1 MITRLLFGEPFP
13 WEAEPLP
20 LCEPLPWELE
30 PLPACESFAS
40 EPELSQTFVFC
51 VTVREPDSKIFVT
64 DLQPAFAG
72 AAKEVNTAAA
82 AAIVSQIFLMTL
94 SSENALR
101 SPAGNV
107 TQSCRRRCEAG
118 HTEPRFVDHHGH
130 VVMSTRHTASWPAA
144 PGRRMIGIAREPRP
158 AIDAPS
164 L

>member
-30 PLPACESFAS
+30 PLPPCESFAS
-40 EPELSQTFVFC
+40 EPELSQTFIFC

-72 AAKEVNTAAA
+72 ATKEVNTAAA
-82 AAIVSQIFLMTL
+82 AAIVSPIFLMTL
-94 SSENALR
+94 SSENVLR
-101 SPAGNV
+101 SPAGKI

-118 HTEPRFVDHHGH
+118 HTEFLSGH
-130 VVMSTRHTASWPAA
+130 QGFALSKRRDWRPIGGSRHRAASVERTASMTSYMPW
-144 PGRRMIGIAREPRP
+144 
-158 AIDAPS
+158 
-164 L
+164 